1 MKNGQEQ
8 FTLPVESGGLLYSSS
23 EARGV
28 ATYAEKRL
36 RTLSSLSAQYSHHCK
51 SSILYCRIYSSS
63 YYYTYHT
70 ISYNVRFVVIGSF
83 VMKSSEHHTVQ
94 HSLDNNNNSMVTKP
108 TDLRV
113 HL

>member
-36 RTLSSLSAQYSHHCK
+36 RTLSSLSAQYSHHC
-51 SSILYCRIYSSS
+51 
-63 YYYTYHT
+63 
-70 ISYNVRFVVIGSF
+70 
-83 VMKSSEHHTVQ
+83 
-94 HSLDNNNNSMVTKP
+94 
-108 TDLRV
+108 
-113 HL
+113 